1 VTRAWDDWQPDEWP
15 TERTELAWTPQ
26 TPCPFQERGL
36 TCPNGGVHRLST
48 TWQDC
53 FLRFVLGEY
62 YATNNGSPDA
72 PPPPSL
78 DVTATDGGG
87 SPRPAGRATR
97 RQAAPV
103 RAGLA
108 GLRDRA
114 QKVLDPDRGTTAERI
129 GRRLRTWWQTRRAAA
144 QPVHRTGD
152 QAQPDTR
159 TEPVTYDPGPTYGW
173 GAGHTGRN
181 WRRWL

>member
-1 VTRAWDDWQPDEWP
+1 VRTWEGWQPEEWP
-15 TERTELAWTPQ
+15 TERTERAWTPQ
-26 TPCPFQERGL
+26 TPCPFQDRGL
-36 TCPNGGVHRLST
+36 PCPNGGIHRLAT

-53 FLRFVLGEY
+53 FLQFSLGEY
-62 YATNNGSPDA
+62 RATNNGRLDA

-78 DVTATDGGG
+78 DVDTPRGGG
-87 SPRPAGRATR
+87 PRPAGRAAR

-108 GLRDRA
+108 G
-114 QKVLDPDRGTTAERI
+114 
-129 GRRLRTWWQTRRAAA
+129 RLWAAVRAATRFA
-144 QPVHRTGD
+144 WDAALEAAADVIAGGSSRGATDEPVHRTGD

-159 TEPVTYDPGPTYGW
+159 TEPAVFDPGPAYGW
-173 GAGHTGRN
+173 GAGHTGRS